1 VYVCP
6 LSAVY
11 ITVPVLP
18 PVAAS
23 AVTPETVPVV
33 FFPLET
39 RTPLFSAVVEYV
51 STTYREAEAGVATS
65 ESKS

>member
-11 ITVPVLP
+11 ETVPVLP
-18 PVAAS
+18 PVVAF
-23 AVTPETVPVV
+23 AVTPETVPEV
-33 FFPLET
+33 FLPFET
-39 RTPLFSAVVEYV
+39 RTPLFSTVVEYV
-51 STTYREAEAGVATS
+51 SMTYREADAFVATS